1 MVVAAPDQ
9 YVAPIRDASRR
20 LVRELGFMRGNL
32 AGTNMPPSAVHAL
45 VELGARGSLTAAE
58 LSDILV
64 LEKSSVSRMV
74 RKLIVSGELIEKLS
88 DHDGRAKLLSLSEK
102 GRMTLDAINAFAHG
116 QVLAAVTRLS
126 PEARRSVRDGLAF
139 YAGALETSR
148 TKRQAREP
156 VQVVIESGYRPG
168 IIGQAIEMQAR
179 YYAHTAGFGRF
190 FEGKIAA
197 ELAEFASRM
206 DNTCNGLW
214 IASHSGTVVGTIA
227 IDGEDLGPDTAHLR
241 WFIVDEGLR
250 GGGVGRL
257 LLKKAIEFCDRLGF
271 SAIQLWTFQGLDAA
285 QKLYKQ
291 HGFSLAEERPYEEWG
306 QQVIR
311 QRFVRKFAR
320 QDVVQPTALEDS
332 ENG

>member
-1 MVVAAPDQ
+1 
-9 YVAPIRDASRR
+9 
-20 LVRELGFMRGNL
+20 
-32 AGTNMPPSAVHAL
+32 
-45 VELGARGSLTAAE
+45 
-58 LSDILV
+58 
-64 LEKSSVSRMV
+64 
-74 RKLIVSGELIEKLS
+74 
-88 DHDGRAKLLSLSEK
+88 
-102 GRMTLDAINAFAHG
+102 
-116 QVLAAVTRLS
+116 
-126 PEARRSVRDGLAF
+126 
-139 YAGALETSR
+139 
-148 TKRQAREP
+148 
-156 VQVVIESGYRPG
+156 
-168 IIGQAIEMQAR
+168 
-179 YYAHTAGFGRF
+179 
-190 FEGKIAA
+190 
-197 ELAEFASRM
+197 M

-285 QKLYKQ
+285 RKLYKQ